1 MTPAPSPIRGRVFRY
16 PDLSR
21 AAGRDLWFWCVGSDR
36 PRVLVDGHAPSL
48 PATYDRCAAAVR
60 KAREEEA

>member
-1 MTPAPSPIRGRVFRY
+1 MTPAPSPIR
-16 PDLSR
+16 
-21 AAGRDLWFWCVGSDR
+21 GRDLWFWCVGSDR